1 MKKFSLQLDTDSI
14 NLENEIHSN
23 SFPLK
28 VKNLAEHCVN
38 FILQT
43 HNSNDCNNIKYNREI
58 HDQEIFP
65 NNKINNDDDDEDEI
79 NQQKIIAQIFQF
91 KEQSFKN
98 STRKF
103 LF

>member
-65 NNKINNDDDDEDEI
+65 NNKINNDDDEDEI
-79 NQQKIIAQIFQF
+79 DQQKIIAQIFHF